1 MTILDIY
8 STVAGE
14 VLGKP
19 QAVVYPLVQAA
30 AESHGLKLG
39 VVVPEAEV
47 ARCLAELRSNKLALV
62 LWLGQWAEHAPQT
75 MTPADKA
82 QLRLHIQARQN

>member
-1 MTILDIY
+1 
-8 STVAGE
+8 
-14 VLGKP
+14 
-19 QAVVYPLVQAA
+19 
-30 AESHGLKLG
+30 
-39 VVVPEAEV
+39 
-47 ARCLAELRSNKLALV
+47 V